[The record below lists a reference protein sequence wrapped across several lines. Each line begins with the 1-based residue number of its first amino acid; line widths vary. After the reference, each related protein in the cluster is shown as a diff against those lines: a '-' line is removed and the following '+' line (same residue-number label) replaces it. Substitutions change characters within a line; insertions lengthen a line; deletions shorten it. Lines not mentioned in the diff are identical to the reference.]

1 MWFALAGAAL
11 GMMANNEDTKNK
23 FKGVAEQI
31 GIESEYLLM
40 NARQAYQNSVQ
51 LDNELGEILSA
62 NALASVKELATANA
76 VRASSGTVGGTN
88 NLVMKNAMMMQTL
101 QDADTIAQ
109 ARNQKIDIL
118 NKNIGERIDFR
129 MRSNAMIAGLPSATS
144 QMLSGINAGI
154 KGASMGMS
162 LAQQTKGAFGPPSCD
177 GIKDPSAKAACEQNR
192 KTHWTTN
199 I

>member
-144 QMLSGINAGI
+144 QMMSGINAGI

-162 LAQQTKGAFGPPSCD
+162 FGNQLNQATPKG
-177 GIKDPSAKAACEQNR
+177 
-192 KTHWTTN
+192 
-199 I
+199 

>member
-40 NARQAYQNSVQ
+40 NSRQAYQNSVQ
-51 LDNELGEILSA
+51 LDNELGDILSA
-62 NALASVKELATANA
+62 NALETAKAMATSNA
-76 VRASSGTVGGTN
+76 IMSASGTVGGTN
-88 NLVMKNAMMMQTL
+88 KLVSRQAMMNQILT
-101 QDADTIAQ
+101 DADTIAQ

-192 KTHWTTN
+192 KTHWTTK